1 MVPVYNRLLHNTADA
16 EKASLPL
23 YNRIR
28 YCTTEPVSQ
37 QTGGEAPPV
46 VFLTD
51 SPGKSGRSFPKNWLH
66 ICHSLLREA
75 SGKCIVYPPLCQ
87 ALGLISFRNDIQLAR
102 KMLQLHHIVGHIH
115 FVKLIL
121 NLCDLPLVGYFIKI
135 LDIV

>member
-1 MVPVYNRLLHNTADA
+1 YPPASPAKKKQEPWHMVPVYNRLLHNTADA

-23 YNRIR
+23 CNRSR

-75 SGKCIVYPPLCQ
+75 CAFSVQTL
-87 ALGLISFRNDIQLAR
+87 LANASY
-102 KMLQLHHIVGHIH
+102 
-115 FVKLIL
+115 IL
-121 NLCDLPLVGYFIKI
+121 RYVRLWV
-135 LDIV
+135 